1 MGITKRSKQHLMQR
15 EKKELK
21 LVAFSMKSTGRR
33 SIYCVMA
40 QPTLFTILQRFF
52 FHRSL
57 SLCAACNISSWFSLF
72 RTGPPEHFQI
82 REYSCKTEMESMI
95 QASII
100 SVASN
105 LLV

>member
-52 FHRSL
+52 SIAL
-57 SLCAACNISSWFSLF
+57 SLRRL
-72 RTGPPEHFQI
+72 
-82 REYSCKTEMESMI
+82 
-95 QASII
+95 
-100 SVASN
+100 
-105 LLV
+105 

>member
-52 FHRSL
+52 FHCSL
-57 SLCAACNISSWFSLF
+57 SAPLVTFPLGFCYFAPVPRNIFKLENIHVKPKWN
-72 RTGPPEHFQI
+72 R
-82 REYSCKTEMESMI
+82 
-95 QASII
+95 
-100 SVASN
+100 
-105 LLV
+105 